1 MKPKDW
7 ADAHGLKVDVV
18 MKLLRDAG
26 VAVRTHMSKLDMA
39 DFAKIEDAA
48 AAEKQKQDARNKN
61 LKKPTTSESDSSAS
75 APAKKKETSVATNK
89 LGLKVSLKK
98 GPGARKD
105 APKAVAKQDPKSPT
119 VKPTPAAVKPA
130 APAAPAVKPA
140 APAPAAPATPAP
152 AAVKPAAPAPAPVEA
167 PVAKPAAPAQT
178 APAAPAAKP
187 AAPAQAAPAAPAP
200 AAVKPAAPAAPVAPK
215 PAPAPAAAKPAAAQP
230 TMMTA
235 NTELKQPPMKA
246 QVFKPDAAILARIEK
261 SRQQAQAARGNHRP
275 NGPRNGGNGQG
286 YTGTFGRL
294 SNNGNNNGGADNRN
308 NNNNRRPNNGG
319 NASSS
324 SRGYT
329 GRNGGFSSGSMQ
341 EAFNASNNN
350 QAMGQNQNGKG
361 NGKGQNGRHA
371 NDKNRRSNS
380 KDRQELQKE
389 QQQEAVRQNVSR
401 VMASL
406 SKNPV
411 KKVYHK
417 EHNDNNSGE
426 EKKILK
432 TSDFITVGE
441 LAGLMD
447 QMPAR
452 VIAKCMEMG
461 MMVTINARL
470 DFETIQILADE
481 FGYEAQL
488 MEEYEEEVLGVEE
501 ESTENLKPRHPVVTV
516 MGHVDHGKT
525 SLLDWI
531 RKTHVVSGE
540 SGGITQHIGAY
551 EVTTSQGKVTFLDT
565 PGHEAFSAMRARGSQ
580 VTDVIV
586 LVVAADSMVMPQ
598 TVECI
603 ELAKRE
609 KVPMVVAITKMDLP
623 TANPDKI
630 RAQLAERGVEVEQ
643 WGGQTSCIEVSARSG
658 KGMDVLL
665 ETLALEAEILEL
677 KANPDTHARGAVV
690 ESKLDVGKGSMA
702 TILVQNGTLHVGD
715 PFVCGIYAGRV
726 RAMFNERGVQMKEAP
741 PSAPCQ
747 VLGFDGTPQAGDE
760 LVVVEDEKTA
770 REIASKRRMAARER
784 DLRARK
790 TVSLENSFND
800 KKEGKLSELNLIVKA
815 DVGGS
820 AEALA
825 ASLEKLTNKEV
836 RVNIIRKGVGTI
848 TESDI
853 LFATTAQAIIISFH
867 LMPSLAVREMAQ
879 KEGIEI
885 RNYRVIYDCIEDI
898 KNAVEGLLKPILR
911 EELVGEAEIRQVFK
925 VPKVGLIAGCMVT
938 DGEVDRTSLVRV
950 YRNGV
955 ELGATAVQSLKR
967 MKDDVK
973 SVARGFECGIGLKGY
988 DDIKEGDSLIFFK
1001 EVKVAR
1007 TLEDV
1012 AREEAEEK
1020 AKAAAAA
1027 AEKKEGV

>member
-1 MKPKDW
+1 MTNESQMKPKDW

-61 LKKPTTSESDSSAS
+61 LKRPTASESDSSAS
-75 APAKKKETSVATNK
+75 APAKKKETSVATNR

-98 GPGARKD
+98 GPGPRKE
-105 APKAVAKQDPKSPT
+105 APKPAAKQD
-119 VKPTPAAVKPA
+119 VKPSVAKIAASAAVKPAAPAPAQVAPKPAAPAPAQVAPAAPAPKPAAPAPAPAA

-140 APAPAAPATPAP
+140 APAPAPAP
-152 AAVKPAAPAPAPVEA
+152 QAKPAAPAPAHAA
-167 PVAKPAAPAQT
+167 PKPAAP
-178 APAAPAAKP
+178 APAAKP
-187 AAPAQAAPAAPAP
+187 AAPAVA
-200 AAVKPAAPAAPVAPK
+200 KPAAP
-215 PAPAPAAAKPAAAQP
+215 QP
-230 TMMTA
+230 TMMSAT
-235 NTELKQPPMKA
+235 TELKQPPMKA

-261 SRQQAQAARGNHRP
+261 SRQQAQAARNNHRP
-275 NGPRNGGNGQG
+275 NGGNRNGGNGQG

-294 SNNGNNNGGADNRN
+294 SNNGNGGNDNRN
-308 NNNNRRPNNGG
+308 NNNNNRRPNGG

-350 QAMGQNQNGKG
+350 NQSLGQNNQNGKG
-361 NGKGQNGRHA
+361 NGKGQNGRHG
-371 NDKNRRSNS
+371 NDKNRRSNT
-380 KDRQELQKE
+380 KDRQEMQRE

-417 EHNDNNSGE
+417 EHSENNSGE

-488 MEEYEEEVLGVEE
+488 MEEYEEEALGIEE
-501 ESTENLKPRHPVVTV
+501 ESQENLQPRHPVVTV

-551 EVTTSQGKVTFLDT
+551 EVTTKQGKVTFLDT

-609 KVPMVVAITKMDLP
+609 NVPMVVAITKMDLP

-643 WGGQTSCIEVSARSG
+643 WGGQTSCIEVSARTG
-658 KGMDVLL
+658 
-665 ETLALEAEILEL
+665 
-677 KANPDTHARGAVV
+677 
-690 ESKLDVGKGSMA
+690 
-702 TILVQNGTLHVGD
+702 
-715 PFVCGIYAGRV
+715 
-726 RAMFNERGVQMKEAP
+726 
-741 PSAPCQ
+741 
-747 VLGFDGTPQAGDE
+747 
-760 LVVVEDEKTA
+760 
-770 REIASKRRMAARER
+770 
-784 DLRARK
+784 
-790 TVSLENSFND
+790 
-800 KKEGKLSELNLIVKA
+800 
-815 DVGGS
+815 
-820 AEALA
+820 
-825 ASLEKLTNKEV
+825 
-836 RVNIIRKGVGTI
+836 
-848 TESDI
+848 
-853 LFATTAQAIIISFH
+853 
-867 LMPSLAVREMAQ
+867 
-879 KEGIEI
+879 
-885 RNYRVIYDCIEDI
+885 
-898 KNAVEGLLKPILR
+898 
-911 EELVGEAEIRQVFK
+911 
-925 VPKVGLIAGCMVT
+925 
-938 DGEVDRTSLVRV
+938 
-950 YRNGV
+950 
-955 ELGATAVQSLKR
+955 
-967 MKDDVK
+967 
-973 SVARGFECGIGLKGY
+973 
-988 DDIKEGDSLIFFK
+988 
-1001 EVKVAR
+1001 
-1007 TLEDV
+1007 
-1012 AREEAEEK
+1012 
-1020 AKAAAAA
+1020 
-1027 AEKKEGV
+1027 